1 MTKYILAV
9 IFPLFAWCAFAQD
22 VNVKYRGPVNV
33 DNGHFVEF
41 QLKPSSL
48 VKQIYYDE
56 PNEYLIVSLDG
67 AYYHYCSLPLEVVN
81 DWVNAESLGRYYNKN
96 IKGRFDCRINPTP
109 EYR

>member
-1 MTKYILAV
+1 MTKHILAGALL
-9 IFPLFAWCAFAQD
+9 LFTCSAHAQD
-22 VNVKYRGPVNV
+22 VHVKYRGPVNV

-56 PNEYLIVSLDG
+56 PNQYLLVSLNG
-67 AYYHYCSLPLEVVN
+67 TFYHYCSLPLEVVN
-81 DWVNAESLGRYYNKN
+81 DWVNAESLGRYYNAN
-96 IKGRFDCRINPTP
+96 VKGRFDCRINPRP